1 MNNSPEGCIG
11 LQVADGSEVE
21 TIGQVYVSS
30 LSLNLRMEQS
40 VSSGASTEFNFEDV
54 GCVDGSED
62 SNSGDEPVPTGEIFY
77 VVEGLACDLILGEPF
92 LNRTDAFNTGVQISI
107 DRQLRLEKPKTPS
120 IMIFGLIGP
129 VQALFCR
136 KKKRKKQERKKQDE
150 MTWRRESITISFV
163 LRDIGG

>member
-1 MNNSPEGCIG
+1 MGGRLLVATPDTGSDLNLMSLACATREGFHMNKSPEGCIG

-62 SNSGDEPVPTGEIFY
+62 SNSGDEPVSTGEIFY
-77 VVEGLACDLILGEPF
+77 VVIKVSLVI
-92 LNRTDAFNTGVQISI
+92 
-107 DRQLRLEKPKTPS
+107 
-120 IMIFGLIGP
+120 
-129 VQALFCR
+129 
-136 KKKRKKQERKKQDE
+136 
-150 MTWRRESITISFV
+150 
-163 LRDIGG
+163 

>member
-1 MNNSPEGCIG
+1 VGRRLLVTTPDTGSDLNLMSLACATREGFHMNKSPEGCIG

-40 VSSGASTEFNFEDV
+40 VSSGTSTEFNFEDV

-92 LNRTDAFNTGVQISI
+92 LNRIDAFNTGVQISI
-107 DRQLRLEKPKTPS
+107 DR
-120 IMIFGLIGP
+120 
-129 VQALFCR
+129 
-136 KKKRKKQERKKQDE
+136 
-150 MTWRRESITISFV
+150 
-163 LRDIGG
+163 